1 MEQGKTFFSKKNK
14 NQVDRKGIK
23 KRREKSELD
32 NIVEE
37 YSLKQSNFN
46 PSKQSPNVFIRKLEI
61 RMKMYYKDL
70 YNSYNL

>member
-14 NQVDRKGIK
+14 NQSDRKGIK

-46 PSKQSPNVFIRKLEI
+46 PSKQSPNVFIRKLENVSLNFLI
-61 RMKMYYKDL
+61 LIHY
-70 YNSYNL
+70 